1 MNVPGEFYKSLGQ
14 YVYGFLDENNN
25 WKYIGKG
32 NFNRLESHIK
42 TKDFDL
48 EDCWIIARNLERFDF
63 KNKDDGESFLLES
76 FMIDF
81 LKPSF
86 NSVSGH
92 YKDCFVMAKFSELFA
107 QYKAAQ
113 FDNFEALPNWYVD
126 NYGVF
131 KGRLNVVTIKSDNIY
146 MESATREKIQ
156 MQFYVDCEGNPYN
169 TRFAIWNSNVEQLEQ
184 KENELFLFLESCGY
198 DRDSIEKTGN
208 RNMYQILPKTIQE
221 VVSLFDQFM
230 S

>member
-1 MNVPGEFYKSLGQ
+1 MNVPGEFYRTLGQ
-14 YVYGFLDENNN
+14 YVYGYQDEFGN

-32 NFNRLESHIK
+32 NFNRVESHIK
-42 TKDFDL
+42 TKEFNLD
-48 EDCWIIARNLERFDF
+48 DCWIIAKNLEKFDF

-76 FMIDF
+76 FLINF
-81 LKPSF
+81 FNPNF

-113 FDNFEALPNWYVD
+113 FDNFESLPNWYVD
-126 NYGVF
+126 NYDVF

-156 MQFYVDCEGNPYN
+156 MQFYVNSDSSPYN
-169 TRFAIWNSNVEQLEQ
+169 VRFAIWNCVNEQLEQ
-184 KENELFLFLESCGY
+184 KENELFMFLESCGY
-198 DRDSIEKTGN
+198 SRDLIEKTGN
-208 RNMYQILPKTIQE
+208 RNMYQISPKTIEE
-221 VVSLFDQFM
+221 VISLFDQFM